1 VATSAAQRRGIF
13 PIVAEPVRSID
24 DFVTV
29 LHKSGLVEP
38 NRLEAALARW
48 PDRSLPVPEE
58 LVGAF
63 IDGGLLTRWQIDQL
77 LKGRHKGFVLG
88 KYRLLRVLGVGGM
101 STVYLAEHVTL
112 RSKAAIKV
120 LPLKR
125 VEQSS
130 FLARFEREARHAA
143 RLSHPNIVRTFD
155 LDTSGSIHFI
165 AMEYV
170 DGEDLHAKVK
180 RDGPLEIRD
189 AADFIRQAALGL
201 QNAHEEGL
209 VHRDIKPANLVL
221 DKRGVVKILDLGL
234 AFEGA
239 SEDESLTRTYDEKVL
254 GTADYLSPEQA
265 RDSHLADARSDIYA
279 LGCTLF
285 YVLTGRAP
293 FAKGT
298 LAERIQAQMKQRPPN
313 ILEARADV
321 PPAIVELYFR
331 MLEKHPDAR
340 PQTAREVAD
349 SLGAWLG
356 QESGMGR
363 PDRQPLR
370 RPVLQRRG
378 AGESGSS
385 VIGSLEGPGTGPESS
400 SSGIP
405 VVRRRPG
412 PNGDSGTHGIPGG
425 SAVGRGGQNQ
435 PTGPDTHG
443 EIRIDTG
450 PKAAAPRSTAPPSP
464 ASAKAGA
471 PAAAKSGGPAAAK
484 AGTEPQAA
492 PAGLQRKHGLA
503 ALPIGFWVAVG
514 VGVIVAIGLALK
526 VLEVW

>member
-1 VATSAAQRRGIF
+1 MATSAAQSRGIF

-58 LVGAF
+58 LVGAL

-88 KYRLLRVLGVGGM
+88 KYRLLRVLGIGGM

-189 AADFIRQAALGL
+189 AVDFIRQAALGL
-201 QNAHEEGL
+201 QHAHEEGL

-285 YVLTGRAP
+285 YILTGRAP

-298 LAERIQAQMKQRPPN
+298 LVERIQAQMKQRPPN

-321 PPAIVELYFR
+321 PPAIVELYYR

-340 PQTAREVAD
+340 PQTARDVAD

-356 QESGMGR
+356 QEGGLGR

-425 SAVGRGGQNQ
+425 SAVGRAGQDQ

-464 ASAKAGA
+464 ASAKAGG
-471 PAAAKSGGPAAAK
+471 PAATKSGAPAAAK

-492 PAGLQRKHGLA
+492 PAGLQRKRGLA
-503 ALPIGFWVAVG
+503 ALPIGFWIAVG
-514 VGVIVAIGLALK
+514 VGVIMAIGLALK

>member
-1 VATSAAQRRGIF
+1 
-13 PIVAEPVRSID
+13 
-24 DFVTV
+24 
-29 LHKSGLVEP
+29 
-38 NRLEAALARW
+38 
-48 PDRSLPVPEE
+48 
-58 LVGAF
+58 
-63 IDGGLLTRWQIDQL
+63 
-77 LKGRHKGFVLG
+77 
-88 KYRLLRVLGVGGM
+88 M

-321 PPAIVELYFR
+321 PPAIVELYYR

-340 PQTAREVAD
+340 PQTARDVAD

-356 QESGMGR
+356 QEGGLGR

-385 VIGSLEGPGTGPESS
+385 VIGSLEQVPGTGPESS

-405 VVRRRPG
+405 VVKRRPG

-425 SAVGRGGQNQ
+425 SAVVRGGQDQ
-435 PTGPDTHG
+435 PTGPDTYG

-450 PKAAAPRSTAPPSP
+450 PKAATP
-464 ASAKAGA
+464 AAAKAGA
-471 PAAAKSGGPAAAK
+471 PAAAKAAAK